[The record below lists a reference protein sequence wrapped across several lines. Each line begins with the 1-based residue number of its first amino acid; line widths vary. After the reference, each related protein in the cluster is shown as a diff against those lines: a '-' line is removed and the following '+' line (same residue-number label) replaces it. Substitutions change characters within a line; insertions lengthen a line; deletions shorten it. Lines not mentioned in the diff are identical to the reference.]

1 MAGFFLPD
9 FAGMMPRVSARLL
22 EPNRAQDAINAEL
35 FSGELKAFRDL
46 ATIVTPTKVG
56 TKQSIYRFGQDV
68 ANEALYWFHWLVDV
82 DVARGPVN
90 NDAAERTY
98 WTGETEP
105 RVTDNSIA
113 LTGGTDYPMAW
124 YKLGVPKPVNAP
136 NVAIN
141 GVGTGEPRAR
151 AYVYTYVSVWG
162 EEGPPSNPSAV
173 IEVKDGQTVDLSNM
187 STGPGAGYNIVAKRI
202 YRALSGST
210 ATDYQ
215 FVAEIAVA
223 LTTYNDAIA
232 DELLGEVIRSTTW
245 IPPETGLKGLVV
257 VANSFFA
264 GFLNNDVWLSEPYLP
279 HAWPVRYR
287 KSTPFGIVSL
297 GSFDRT
303 LVALTK
309 GEPYA
314 GAAADPSGLVLNKIA
329 GGKACVS
336 KRGTVSLPGGVAYPC
351 ADGLALVS
359 AAGWQLATEQYFTR
373 KQWQA
378 LVPSTFLGA
387 RWGQRYVG
395 FYNDGA
401 VQRGF
406 IFDPTDARAG
416 LIYIDVNA
424 TAAYNDPQ
432 RDALYLQVGADIKK
446 WDAAGARAYTWRS
459 KIFVM
464 PRPINPRF
472 MQVRAATYPV
482 TVKLY
487 ADAVLKHT
495 AAVASSEPF
504 SLPSGYKAR
513 EFEIQAEG
521 TVDVKSVA
529 VAESMQE
536 LKELV
541 S

>member
-1 MAGFFLPD
+1 MAGFFIPD
-9 FAGMMPRVSARLL
+9 FAGMMPRVASRLL

-35 FSGELKAFRDL
+35 FSGELRAFRDL
-46 ATIVTPTKVG
+46 SAIVTPTKAG

-68 ANEALYWFHWLVDV
+68 VNEALYWFHWTSDI

-90 NDAAERTY
+90 NDAAEKTY

-105 RVTDNSIA
+105 RVTDSSIA

-124 YKLGVPKPVNAP
+124 YKLGVPKPAAAP
-136 NVAIN
+136 GVAIN
-141 GVGTGEPRAR
+141 GAGSGEPRAR
-151 AYVYTYVSVWG
+151 AYVYTYVSVYG
-162 EEGPPSNPSAV
+162 EEGPPSDPSAI
-173 IEVKDGQTVDLSNM
+173 IEVQDGQSVDLSGM

-202 YRALSGST
+202 YRALTGST

-223 LTTYNDAIA
+223 NATYNDAVA
-232 DELLGEVIRSTTW
+232 DEALGEVIRSRDW
-245 IPPETGLKGLVV
+245 IPPDAGLKGLINVG
-257 VANSFFA
+257 NSFLA
-264 GFLNNDVWLSEPYLP
+264 AFLNNDIWCSEPFLP
-279 HAWPVRYR
+279 HAWPTRYR

-314 GAAADPSGLVLNKIA
+314 GAAADPAGLILNKIG

-359 AAGWQLATEQYFTR
+359 AGGWSLPTDPYFTR

-378 LVPSTFLGA
+378 LVPESFLAA

-406 IFDPTDARAG
+406 IFDPVDPRAG
-416 LIYIDVNA
+416 LIYIDVA
-424 TAAYNDPQ
+424 PTAVYNDPQ
-432 RDALYLQVGADIKK
+432 RDALYLQIGADIQR
-446 WDAAGARAYTWRS
+446 WDASGARAYTWKS
-459 KIFVM
+459 KTFVM

-472 MQVRAATYPV
+472 MQVKASAYPV

-487 ADAVLKHT
+487 ADGALKHT
-495 AAVASSEPF
+495 EAVASSAPF
-504 SLPSGYKAR
+504 ALPGGYQAT
-513 EFEIQAEG
+513 EFEIQADG
-521 TVDVKSVA
+521 TADVKSVA
-529 VAESMQE
+529 VAESMGE
-536 LKELV
+536 LKGLV